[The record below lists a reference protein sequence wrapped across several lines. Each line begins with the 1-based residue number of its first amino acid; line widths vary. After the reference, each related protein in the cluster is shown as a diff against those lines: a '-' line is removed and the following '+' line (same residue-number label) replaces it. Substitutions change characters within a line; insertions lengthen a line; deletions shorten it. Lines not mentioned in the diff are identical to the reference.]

1 MGKFHQKT
9 VRDNRA
15 NQLNPS
21 HSAYYRSRGASSS
34 EAANSASRAKV
45 VLDNRANQ
53 LNPNDVAYK
62 TSRGGEVY
70 VGQAGAAD
78 SETATQG
85 RSK

>member
-1 MGKFHQKT
+1 MAQSHQKT

-21 HSAYYRSRGASSS
+21 HPAYYRSRGTSSS
-34 EAANSASRAKV
+34 KAAESASRAKA

-53 LNPNDVAYK
+53 LNPNDVAYQA
-62 TSRGGEVY
+62 SRGGEVD
-70 VGQAGAAD
+70 VGQARTAD